1 MLLLW
6 MSAHGPAENNQTGD
20 CVSEPWKVFLI
31 TVHLRSIRVTK
42 TNLMTF
48 LNKGNGR
55 KYWGSGLDTHTSN
68 LLTLN
73 SLQLYTCSYSFH
85 SSWLGELL
93 VLSKLSESVQY
104 NIGFIGEKKRNR
116 KTPVLQCQELTK
128 TYKPWGI
135 PRTYSEAALQMHF
148 LNKGPMFLSGK
159 RAVLVSGIFSLSH

>member
-73 SLQLYTCSYSFH
+73 SLYNSTHVPTLSTQVGSVSCWFYQNWVKVFNTILDS
-85 SSWLGELL
+85 LGR
-93 VLSKLSESVQY
+93 
-104 NIGFIGEKKRNR
+104 KKG
-116 KTPVLQCQELTK
+116 TE
-128 TYKPWGI
+128 KPWCFNA
-135 PRTYSEAALQMHF
+135 RSLQRHINHEEFQGLTQKPLCKCTSWTKGQCSFQGRGQYWFPAFF
-148 LNKGPMFLSGK
+148 L
-159 RAVLVSGIFSLSH
+159 